1 MGGDTSQAARSS
13 MHGYDAGMVGDM
25 AGILGPSSTYA
36 AANANAP
43 SPFAIY
49 LAEDE
54 SLQAGQQQDQ
64 EPDALMDAVLK
75 LFSLDESDPLANG
88 GDEDEEED
96 VVVDLEDQQL
106 RTDRLRGITLSLDQL
121 WWSGQVYM
129 AAAAEKLADG
139 SRDYRWR
146 IPMGNSGLVDAF
158 LMIVATEGI
167 QNSLMIHVLRLIG
180 NTCADTD
187 ENRAR
192 VVSRGSLQAIIALLK
207 DKSLVPF
214 VVPVL
219 FNICFD
225 YEPAQKQASE
235 FNLSKALVQ
244 FITDPDFEEH
254 RPFLGYA
261 CKLLDMVVVQPNE
274 PSLAPENTVEVLL
287 NLAVSGKSPLD
298 LEDFI
303 SVVSSATKYLQ
314 HPRFQVALC
323 NSMALYAALRLV
335 LLSYSRLEDS
345 MGEAAAPDE
354 EDTKR
359 LAVWRT
365 EMNQVLSDISALPEF
380 AARCP
385 VNSTMSS
392 YLRKWL
398 SSPQL
403 QLQVCACIMLGNLA
417 RSDEVCEEFVQKS
430 RIHKPL
436 MDILT
441 TATDSQVLYAA
452 IGFLKNL
459 ALPARNKVELGN
471 ADLIEIL
478 PRLWAMDTL
487 PQIQYSAISLARQL
501 LIGNFPN
508 VLRISAPLSADPDS
522 PANEKSRLSV
532 LISIFGRSD
541 AEPVRMEIA
550 RALAAVCRVLAART
564 PAPGTDAVTLQT
576 RRRELFER
584 HRDIGTPLSFLVSQT
599 KWPVVRSEGWFVLAL
614 LARTEEG
621 VQCVADIMHEIDVFT
636 PLMDLMTG
644 KTFIERMSSPMTSPT
659 EATSS
664 LLAELMAAKDGS
676 GAAAG
681 GAAAVGTTKE
691 AEMARIDRENALVLV
706 SELLRRRGST
716 MAFMRR
722 IAFEELLQDGG
733 SLHVENL
740 AAEAATPP
748 PLPLT
753 QTSSESSFMM
763 DSVMGDSNHEMFN

>member
-1 MGGDTSQAARSS
+1 M
-13 MHGYDAGMVGDM
+13 
-25 AGILGPSSTYA
+25 
-36 AANANAP
+36 
-43 SPFAIY
+43 
-49 LAEDE
+49 
-54 SLQAGQQQDQ
+54 
-64 EPDALMDAVLK
+64 
-75 LFSLDESDPLANG
+75 
-88 GDEDEEED
+88 
-96 VVVDLEDQQL
+96 
-106 RTDRLRGITLSLDQL
+106 
-121 WWSGQVYM
+121 
-129 AAAAEKLADG
+129 
-139 SRDYRWR
+139 
-146 IPMGNSGLVDAF
+146 
-158 LMIVATEGI
+158 
-167 QNSLMIHVLRLIG
+167 
-180 NTCADTD
+180 
-187 ENRAR
+187 
-192 VVSRGSLQAIIALLK
+192 
-207 DKSLVPF
+207 
-214 VVPVL
+214 
-219 FNICFD
+219 
-225 YEPAQKQASE
+225 
-235 FNLSKALVQ
+235 
-244 FITDPDFEEH
+244 
-254 RPFLGYA
+254 
-261 CKLLDMVVVQPNE
+261 
-274 PSLAPENTVEVLL
+274 
-287 NLAVSGKSPLD
+287 NLAVSGTSPLD

-314 HPRFQVALC
+314 HNRFQVALC

-335 LLSYSRLEDS
+335 LVSYTRLEDS
-345 MGEAAAPDE
+345 LGEAAAPDE

-471 ADLIEIL
+471 ANLIEIL

-501 LIGNFPN
+501 LIGNFAN

-550 RALAAVCRVLAART
+550 RALAAVCRVMAAR
-564 PAPGTDAVTLQT
+564 APSPDTDAVVLQK

-584 HRDIGTPLSFLVSQT
+584 HRDIGTPLSFLISQT

-636 PLMDLMTG
+636 PLMELMTG

-664 LLAELMAAKDGS
+664 LLAELMAAKAG
-676 GAAAG
+676 GGGTG
-681 GAAAVGTTKE
+681 GAAKAGTTKE

-722 IAFEELLQDGG
+722 VAFEELLQDGG

-740 AAEAATPP
+740 AVEAASPP
-748 PLPLT
+748 PLPLTQT

>member
-25 AGILGPSSTYA
+25 AGILTPASTYA
-36 AANANAP
+36 SASANAP

-54 SLQAGQQQDQ
+54 SLQAGNQQDQ

-88 GDEDEEED
+88 GEEDEDED
-96 VVVDLEDQQL
+96 LVVDLEDQQL

-146 IPMGNSGLVDAF
+146 IPMGNAGLLDAF

-180 NTCADTD
+180 NTCADT
-187 ENRAR
+187 
-192 VVSRGSLQAIIALLK
+192 
-207 DKSLVPF
+207 
-214 VVPVL
+214 
-219 FNICFD
+219 
-225 YEPAQKQASE
+225 EPAQKQASE
-235 FNLSKALVQ
+235 FNISKALVQ
-244 FITDPDFEEH
+244 FISDPDFEEH

-261 CKLLDMVVVQPNE
+261 SNE
-274 PSLAPENTVEVLL
+274 PSIAPENTVEVLL
-287 NLAVSGKSPLD
+287 NLAVSGTSPLD

-314 HPRFQVALC
+314 HARFQVALC

-335 LLSYSRLEDS
+335 LVSYTRLEDS
-345 MGEAAAPDE
+345 LGEAAAPDE

-441 TATDSQVLYAA
+441 TATDSQVLYSA

-501 LIGNFPN
+501 LIGNFAN

-522 PANEKSRLSV
+522 PAHEKSRLSV
-532 LISIFGRSD
+532 LISIFSRSD

-564 PAPGTDAVTLQT
+564 PSADTDATTLQT

-664 LLAELMAAKDGS
+664 LLAELTAANAGGAGA

-681 GAAAVGTTKE
+681 AGTTKE

-733 SLHVENL
+733 SLHVETL
-740 AAEAATPP
+740 AAETAPP
-748 PLPLT
+748 QQQKSLT

-763 DSVMGDSNHEMFN
+763 DSVMSDSNHEMFN

>member
-1 MGGDTSQAARSS
+1 

-54 SLQAGQQQDQ
+54 SWQAGNQQDQ
-64 EPDALMDAVLK
+64 EPDALMDAVLR
-75 LFSLDESDPLANG
+75 LFSLHEN
-88 GDEDEEED
+88 
-96 VVVDLEDQQL
+96 
-106 RTDRLRGITLSLDQL
+106 
-121 WWSGQVYM
+121 
-129 AAAAEKLADG
+129 
-139 SRDYRWR
+139 RWR
-146 IPMGNSGLVDAF
+146 IPMGNSGLLDAF

-167 QNSLMIHVLRLIG
+167 QNSLMIHILRLIG

-244 FITDPDFEEH
+244 FISGPDFEEH

-314 HPRFQVALC
+314 HARFQVALC

-335 LLSYSRLEDS
+335 LLSYTRLEDS

-441 TATDSQVLYAA
+441 TATDSEVLYAA
-452 IGFLKNL
+452 VGFLKNL

-501 LIGNFPN
+501 LIGNFAN

-532 LISIFGRSD
+532 LISIFSRSD

-564 PAPGTDAVTLQT
+564 PAPGTDVVALQT

-621 VQCVADIMHEIDVFT
+621 VQCVADIMHDIDVFT

-644 KTFIERMSSPMTSPT
+644 KTFIERMSSPITSPT

-664 LLAELMAAKDGS
+664 LLAELMAAKDDGG

-681 GAAAVGTTKE
+681 GAATVGTTKE

-740 AAEAATPP
+740 AVEATLPP
-748 PLPLT
+748 PVPLT

>member
-1 MGGDTSQAARSS
+1 
-13 MHGYDAGMVGDM
+13 
-25 AGILGPSSTYA
+25 
-36 AANANAP
+36 
-43 SPFAIY
+43 
-49 LAEDE
+49 
-54 SLQAGQQQDQ
+54 
-64 EPDALMDAVLK
+64 
-75 LFSLDESDPLANG
+75 
-88 GDEDEEED
+88 
-96 VVVDLEDQQL
+96 
-106 RTDRLRGITLSLDQL
+106 
-121 WWSGQVYM
+121 
-129 AAAAEKLADG
+129 
-139 SRDYRWR
+139 
-146 IPMGNSGLVDAF
+146 
-158 LMIVATEGI
+158 
-167 QNSLMIHVLRLIG
+167 
-180 NTCADTD
+180 
-187 ENRAR
+187 
-192 VVSRGSLQAIIALLK
+192 LLTK
-207 DKSLVPF
+207 
-214 VVPVL
+214 
-219 FNICFD
+219 
-225 YEPAQKQASE
+225 EA
-235 FNLSKALVQ
+235 
-244 FITDPDFEEH
+244 
-254 RPFLGYA
+254 
-261 CKLLDMVVVQPNE
+261 NE

-314 HPRFQVALC
+314 HARFQVALC

-335 LLSYSRLEDS
+335 LLSYTRLEDS

-359 LAVWRT
+359 LSVWRT

-452 IGFLKNL
+452 VGFLKNL

-501 LIGNFPN
+501 LIGNFAN

-532 LISIFGRSD
+532 LISIFSRSD

-564 PAPGTDAVTLQT
+564 PAPGTDVAALQT

-621 VQCVADIMHEIDVFT
+621 VQCVADIMHDIDVFT

-644 KTFIERMSSPMTSPT
+644 KTFIERMSSPITSPT

-664 LLAELMAAKDGS
+664 LLAELIAAKDDGG

-681 GAAAVGTTKE
+681 GAATVGTTKE

-740 AAEAATPP
+740 AVEATLPP
-748 PLPLT
+748 PVPLT

>member
-13 MHGYDAGMVGDM
+13 MHGYDAGMIGDM
-25 AGILGPSSTYA
+25 AGILGPPSTYA

-54 SLQAGQQQDQ
+54 SLQAGNQQDQ
-64 EPDALMDAVLK
+64 QPDALMDAVLR

-88 GDEDEEED
+88 GEEDEED

-139 SRDYRWR
+139 SRDSRWR
-146 IPMGNSGLVDAF
+146 IPMGNSGLLDAF
-158 LMIVATEGI
+158 LMIVATADI

-235 FNLSKALVQ
+235 FNLSTALVQ
-244 FITDPDFEEH
+244 FISDPDFEEH

-287 NLAVSGKSPLD
+287 NLAVSGTSPLD

-314 HPRFQVALC
+314 HTRFQVALC

-335 LLSYSRLEDS
+335 LVSYTRIEDS
-345 MGEAAAPDE
+345 LGEAADPDE

-459 ALPARNKVELGN
+459 ALPARNKIKLGN

-501 LIGNFPN
+501 LIGNFAN

-550 RALAAVCRVLAART
+550 RALAAVCRVLAARN
-564 PAPGTDAVTLQT
+564 PSPGTDAVALQT

-584 HRDIGTPLSFLVSQT
+584 HRDIGVPLSFLVSQT

-614 LARTEEG
+614 LARTEES

-664 LLAELMAAKDGS
+664 LLAELMAAKAG
-676 GAAAG
+676 GQGNG
-681 GAAAVGTTKE
+681 GAAKAGTTKE

-740 AAEAATPP
+740 AAQAASPP

>member
-25 AGILGPSSTYA
+25 AGILTPTSTYA
-36 AANANAP
+36 AGSANAP

-54 SLQAGQQQDQ
+54 SLQAGNQQDQ

-88 GDEDEEED
+88 GEEDEDED

-146 IPMGNSGLVDAF
+146 IPMGNAGLLDAF

-192 VVSRGSLQAIIALLK
+192 VVSKGSLQAIIALLK

-235 FNLSKALVQ
+235 FNISKALVQ
-244 FITDPDFEEH
+244 FISDPDFEEH

-261 CKLLDMVVVQPNE
+261 SNE
-274 PSLAPENTVEVLL
+274 PSIAPENTVEVLL
-287 NLAVSGKSPLD
+287 NLAVSGTSPLD

-314 HPRFQVALC
+314 HARFQVALC

-335 LLSYSRLEDS
+335 LVSYTRLEDS
-345 MGEAAAPDE
+345 LGEATAPDE

-441 TATDSQVLYAA
+441 TATDSQVLYSA

-501 LIGNFPN
+501 LIGNFAN

-522 PANEKSRLSV
+522 PAHEKSRLSV
-532 LISIFGRSD
+532 LISIFSRSD

-564 PAPGTDAVTLQT
+564 PSADTDATTLQT

-664 LLAELMAAKDGS
+664 LLAELTAANAGGAGA

-681 GAAAVGTTKE
+681 AGTTKE

-733 SLHVENL
+733 SLHVETL
-740 AAEAATPP
+740 AAETAPP
-748 PLPLT
+748 PQQQQKSLT

-763 DSVMGDSNHEMFN
+763 DSVMSDSNHEMFN